1 MLKPDKKTLSTLLY
15 HLSCIVELVE
25 MSLPT
30 EKKQFYLADDQN
42 VVLSMDS
49 DRQRWV
55 LQQKRQSYLADDQ
68 NATEFV
74 LSMDS

>member
-1 MLKPDKKTLSTLLY
+1 MG
-15 HLSCIVELVE
+15 
-25 MSLPT
+25 LPT
-30 EKKQFYLADDQN
+30 EKKQSYLTDDQN

-49 DRQRWV
+49 DRQRWA
-55 LQQKRQSYLADDQ
+55 LQQKRQSYLADGQ